1 VGTCPRGVDL
11 PALLRTHMYAADYGN
26 FIEARR
32 TLALIQ
38 PNAGLKNCVDCGD
51 CKAAC
56 VRGVHIVR
64 RLEELKTIFA

>member
-1 VGTCPRGVDL
+1 
-11 PALLRTHMYAADYGN
+11 MYAADYGN